1 MSTVRMRGWA
11 QRVALLLTTLSVG
24 MVFNVSCSA
33 AWDIFRSEATQ
44 GIGSGVKTA
53 MSGVV
58 DGIVAI
64 IDPSDAQS
72 QSAASQ

>member
-1 MSTVRMRGWA
+1 MGTIRMRGWA
-11 QRVALLLTTLSVG
+11 RRVTLLLMTLSAG
-24 MVFNVSCSA
+24 TVFSASCSA

-72 QSAASQ
+72 QSAASR